1 MSAEERE
8 FGFDVDIENIT
19 IYKKNGRDSLQV
31 YPNPQE
37 FDEGD
42 PLLIGFT
49 IATDIFT
56 PGMTGKIKFREPGT
70 LGTDFNINGS
80 ETVIFKVKNPNI
92 DDSQKEFKMCVENIH
107 FVGDLASDHGFSN
120 FQKQGVGWEVNLI
133 SCESYINNWGESKYQ
148 KEGFIGK
155 IASDVPWEPSGDLG
169 LVNQVAAQFENFTD
183 IENTKNTIWLKK
195 NHITY
200 PFGKDSPP
208 QNLTAMLNTLTE
220 NAVTE
225 DGYGVN
231 YCFWQDMD
239 GWHFKSVRKMIQD
252 SSKNDTAS
260 SMGEGGDGGKGEREY
275 YVTDDIMIPMD
286 KWNPGHPKIHSIVST
301 SEWNHISAWQYG
313 AYSAYYEYVK
323 PNYSD
328 PYWQYM
334 DFITTHQK
342 RGANEYGDREIITYD
357 YFRDAEQW
365 GGYAQGGR
373 VEKYKL
379 LPEPEGAGEFFGIAY
394 GRDAWDTSEPE
405 LFKSRDAFVN
415 PVYGYYSHQY
425 NTNNPNNLDTLGNS
439 YTQGKF
445 GPTEPHMW
453 QEMNDDTDL
462 EASRLWTIENK
473 IKKPT
478 REKFAKYVE
487 KKNLKEKWNV
497 YRHSVCCDKGDV
509 EKFQFLAVIDD
520 AKLVQDNDRGG
531 IYKYSWR
538 EVEMWPTDDIQTM
551 HPDHPPLTEDDAPI
565 TIATVPGGMEGS
577 IDDEATM
584 SAAWN
589 INELFNSTE
598 GDNVFVGPGINVADD
613 DFNDYPEAYQMMP
626 VGGYF
631 KIDDNPCE
639 VEDGADVYFHKH
651 LVQMY
656 KVPMYVLEGMTAT
669 GDIDNNVGDEP
680 VEIFFFDVPNAH
692 DGLCSCP

>member
-8 FGFDVDIENIT
+8 FGFDVDIEEIT
-19 IYKKNGRDSLQV
+19 IYKKNGRDTLQI
-31 YPNPQE
+31 YPNPEE
-37 FDEGD
+37 FGEGD

-49 IATDIFT
+49 LTTDIFT
-56 PGMTGKIKFREPGT
+56 PGMTGKVKFREPGT
-70 LGTDFNINGS
+70 LGTAFNINAS
-80 ETVIFKVKNPNI
+80 EYVMFKVKNPGI
-92 DDSQKEFKMCVENIH
+92 EDSTKQFKMCVENIH
-107 FVGDLASDHGFSN
+107 FVGDLATEGGFSN

-133 SCESYINNWGESKYQ
+133 ACESYINNWGDSGYQ
-148 KEGFIGK
+148 EEGFIGK
-155 IASDVPWEPSGDLG
+155 IASEENWEPSGEQG
-169 LVNQVAAQFENFTD
+169 LVNQLAGQFENFTD

-195 NHITY
+195 NHMTY
-200 PFGKDSPP
+200 PWGKDTPS

-220 NAVTE
+220 YAVTE
-225 DGYGVN
+225 DGLGVN
-231 YCFWQDMD
+231 YCFWQDLD
-239 GWHFKSVRKMIQD
+239 GWHFKSVRKIIQEGVE
-252 SSKNDTAS
+252 NDAADATGPG
-260 SMGEGGDGGKGEREY
+260 GEGGKGKREY
-275 YVTDDIMIPMD
+275 VVTDDLLIPPD
-286 KWNPGHPKIHSIVST
+286 KWNPGHPRIHSIVST
-301 SEWNHISAWQYG
+301 SEWNHIGAWQFG
-313 AYSAYYEYVK
+313 AYSSFYEYVK

-334 DFITTHQK
+334 DFVTTHQK
-342 RGANEYGDREIITYD
+342 RGANEYGEREIITYD
-357 YFRDAEQW
+357 YHRDSQQW
-365 GGYAQGGR
+365 GGYSDGGR
-373 VEKYKL
+373 IETYKL
-379 LPEPEGAGEFFGIAY
+379 LPEPKGSELFGIEY
-394 GRDAWDTSEPE
+394 GKDAWDTKNPE
-405 LFKSRDAFVN
+405 DYPSRDAFVN

-425 NTNNPNNLDTLGNS
+425 NTSNPNPLDKLASS
-439 YTQGKF
+439 YTQGKY
-445 GPTEPHMW
+445 GPTEPHLW
-453 QEMNDDTDL
+453 QEMNDATDL
-462 EASRLWTIENK
+462 KASTIWTIENK

-478 REKFAKYVE
+478 RETYKKYIE
-487 KKNLKEKWNV
+487 KKNLKEKWDV

-520 AKLVQDNDRGG
+520 AKIVQDNDRGG

-551 HPDHPPLTEDDAPI
+551 HPDNPPLTEDDAPI

-631 KIDDNPCE
+631 KVDDNPCE

-669 GDIDNNVGDEP
+669 GDIDNNAGDEP

-692 DGLCSCP
+692 DGLCNCP